1 MNSKKGMNM
10 NSKKVFEIT
19 YTRGDEHFIALVASE
34 KMSDA
39 VKHVEDTGVVV
50 LNCNAVADGEV
61 LSIV

>member
-1 MNSKKGMNM
+1 MSM

-19 YTRGDEHFIALVASE
+19 YTRGDDRGFTALVASE

>member
-1 MNSKKGMNM
+1 MNM

-50 LNCNAVADGEV
+50 INCFVAANGV
-61 LSIV
+61 ALSIV

>member
-1 MNSKKGMNM
+1 MNM

-39 VKHVEDTGVVV
+39 VKHVEDKGFVI
-50 LNCNAVADGEV
+50 LNCHAVADGQV

>member
-1 MNSKKGMNM
+1 MSM

-19 YTRGDEHFIALVASE
+19 YTRGDEHFTALVASE

-50 LNCNAVADGEV
+50 INCFVVANGV
-61 LSIV
+61 ALSIA

>member
-1 MNSKKGMNM
+1 M

>member
-1 MNSKKGMNM
+1 MNM

-19 YTRGDEHFIALVASE
+19 CTRGDEHFIALVASE

-39 VKHVEDTGVVV
+39 VKHVEDTGFVI
-50 LNCNAVADGEV
+50 LKCHAVADGQV

>member
-1 MNSKKGMNM
+1 MNM

-19 YTRGDEHFIALVASE
+19 YARGDEHFIALVASE

-39 VKHVEDTGVVV
+39 VKHVEDKVFVI
-50 LNCNAVADGEV
+50 LNCRTVADGQV

>member
-1 MNSKKGMNM
+1 MNM

-19 YTRGDEHFIALVASE
+19 YTRGDERFIALVASE

-39 VKHVEDTGVVV
+39 VKHVEDIGFVV
-50 LNCNAVADGEV
+50 LYCNTVADGEV

>member
-1 MNSKKGMNM
+1 MNM

-19 YTRGDEHFIALVASE
+19 YTRGYEHFIALVASE

-50 LNCNAVADGEV
+50 LYCNVVADGEV
-61 LSIV
+61 LTIV

>member
-1 MNSKKGMNM
+1 M

-50 LNCNAVADGEV
+50 INCFVAANGV
-61 LSIV
+61 ALSIV

>member
-1 MNSKKGMNM
+1 MNM

-19 YTRGDEHFIALVASE
+19 YTRGDENFIALVASE

-39 VKHVEDTGVVV
+39 VKHVEDTGVVI
-50 LNCNAVADGEV
+50 LYCNAVAGGEV